1 MVEHTGY
8 MQARLAEH
16 AGKCHHATCYLLM
29 TAMIVKIALEQ
40 RGEMLHGVALVG
52 CPEQMVGA
60 LYAGGEEVEHVV
72 AEDVV
77 GEEVVDNILLADYEG
92 THGG

>member
-1 MVEHTGY
+1 
-8 MQARLAEH
+8 
-16 AGKCHHATCYLLM
+16 
-29 TAMIVKIALEQ
+29 
-40 RGEMLHGVALVG
+40 MLHGVALVG